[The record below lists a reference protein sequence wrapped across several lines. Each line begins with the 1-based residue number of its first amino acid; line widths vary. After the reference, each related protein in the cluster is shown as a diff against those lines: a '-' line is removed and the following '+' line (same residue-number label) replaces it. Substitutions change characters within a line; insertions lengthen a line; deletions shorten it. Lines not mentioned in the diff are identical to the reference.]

1 MEGCYVAR
9 SHRRG
14 CYAKQGNVFRAGS
27 HCDSRDSSPAGC
39 SACRRARENACAS
52 SGARAPRRGGTI
64 EATGKYSVQGKTMRK
79 MTWVKSAHSEL
90 WSCSRCAW
98 AFKPSGPPRG
108 NSLDEMMQN
117 FERQRDQEFA
127 SHVCAAHP
135 PAKGQERQNDP
146 RVRGRSDDQ
155 AES

>member
-1 MEGCYVAR
+1 MEDCYVAR
-9 SHRRG
+9 SQRRG
-14 CYAKQGNVFRAGS
+14 CDAIQGNVFRASS

-52 SGARAPRRGGTI
+52 SGARAPSRRGNI
-64 EATGKYSVQGKTMRK
+64 EATGKYSVQGATMRK
-79 MTWVKSAHSEL
+79 IIWIKSAKSEL

-98 AFKPSGPPRG
+98 AFKPSGPPHG

-117 FERQRDQEFA
+117 FERQRDQQFA
-127 SHVCAAHP
+127 SHVCAEHP
-135 PAKGQERQNDP
+135 PTKGQERQNEP